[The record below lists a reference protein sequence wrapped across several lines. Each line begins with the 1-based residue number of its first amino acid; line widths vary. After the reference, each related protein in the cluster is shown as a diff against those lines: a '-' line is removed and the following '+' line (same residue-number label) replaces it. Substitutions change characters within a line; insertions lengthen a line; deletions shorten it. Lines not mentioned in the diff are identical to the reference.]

1 MTPPVTLTTIRSS
14 PSAKPSRISAPCAR
28 AGSNMVLNDCM
39 METALIGRV
48 GSCWGERAAQRP
60 STMKTGSIS

>member
-1 MTPPVTLTTIRSS
+1 
-14 PSAKPSRISAPCAR
+14 
-28 AGSNMVLNDCM
+28 MVLNDCM